1 MNKTRKSTLVL
12 VGVATMLMASTG
24 SLVVYAESTTSLVQP
39 NGSAV
44 QAGLPFKDIKGHW
57 AEHSIMQGY
66 EKGYIEA
73 SPTNTF
79 KPNELITRQEFV
91 TMLMKAQNRS
101 VENENVEGAYI
112 YAAQNQGLFEA
123 ARFVYDRWG
132 GTYPEDNESTGI
144 YLYTWDE
151 PIRKHQLAHIAV
163 RALDKEEKIQDDMY
177 DAIRYGLIG
186 GGSDGKL
193 NPAEKMTRA
202 QAAVIIDR
210 ILLIGQGE
218 SFPVD
223 QKALA
228 AAEKVKLAKKDPW
241 GRAIRTT
248 NLPKNYKD
256 FPYILEE
263 WPNEMYNLNHE
274 FKTYHSKVTPV
285 QFTDLR
291 SWASPDLLVY
301 NTDDVADRA
310 EDAEQYVNQLINVDY
325 TKLDQAWMDKLKELV
340 NPDKLEWV
348 DRQMDK
354 MLKEYVSIAKKNKV
368 QVRGTVKAEPSIMF
382 INGETFVRV
391 HFTFKATSF
400 TDRKKIFFD
409 QTPKFYT
416 HINFYNSVVI
426 KKNVEYEVYA
436 NIAFVDRSY
445 GGGTLS
451 TGTVDQF
458 AFLFEDAI
466 VKEKK

>member
-1 MNKTRKSTLVL
+1 MNRRRKNTILSVIMVSVL
-12 VGVATMLMASTG
+12 MTSAG
-24 SLVVYAESTTSLVQP
+24 SQAVYAESTISTGQSVNSVAQ
-39 NGSAV
+39 SSS
-44 QAGLPFKDIKGHW
+44 LPFKDIKGHW
-57 AEHSIMQGY
+57 AEQSIVRGY
-66 EKGYIEA
+66 EKGYIE
-73 SPTNTF
+73 STSTSKF
-79 KPNELITRQEFV
+79 EPNEFITRQEFV

-101 VENENVEGAYI
+101 IENENAEGAYI
-112 YAAQNQGLFEA
+112 YAARDQGLFDA
-123 ARFVYDRWG
+123 GQFVYDRWG
-132 GTYPEDNESTGI
+132 DPEDRDSTSI
-144 YLYTWDE
+144 YLYTWDD

-163 RALDKEEKIQDDMY
+163 RALGKEEEIQDDIY

-186 GGSDGKL
+186 AGADGKL
-193 NPAEKMTRA
+193 NPAEKTTRA
-202 QAAVIIDR
+202 QAAVVIDR
-210 ILLIGQGE
+210 ILRIGQGE

-228 AAEKVKLAKKDPW
+228 AAEKVKLAQKDPW

-248 NLPKNYKD
+248 NLPKNYQD

-274 FKTYHSKVTPV
+274 FKTIHSKITPV

-291 SWASPDLLVY
+291 SWASSDVLVY

-325 TKLDQAWMDKLKELV
+325 TKLDQAWMDKIKALT
-340 NPDKLEWV
+340 NPEGLDWV

-354 MLKEYVSIAKKNKV
+354 MLKEYVASAKKNKV
-368 QVRGTVKAEPSIMF
+368 QVRGSATAEPSIMF
-382 INGETFVRV
+382 VNGETFVRV

-409 QTPKFYT
+409 QMPSFYT
-416 HINFYNSVVI
+416 HKNFYDSVVI

-436 NIAFVDRSY
+436 NIAFVNRSY
-445 GGGTLS
+445 GGGMLS
-451 TGTVDQF
+451 TGAIDQF

>member
-1 MNKTRKSTLVL
+1 MNRRRKNTILSVIMVSVL
-12 VGVATMLMASTG
+12 MTSAG
-24 SLVVYAESTTSLVQP
+24 SQAVYAESTISTGQSVNSVAQ
-39 NGSAV
+39 SSS
-44 QAGLPFKDIKGHW
+44 LPFKDIKGHW
-57 AEHSIMQGY
+57 AEQSIVRGY
-66 EKGYIEA
+66 EKGYIE
-73 SPTNTF
+73 STSTSKF
-79 KPNELITRQEFV
+79 EPNEFITRQEFV

-101 VENENVEGAYI
+101 IENENAEGAYI
-112 YAAQNQGLFEA
+112 YAARDQGLFDA
-123 ARFVYDRWG
+123 GQFVYDRWG
-132 GTYPEDNESTGI
+132 DPEDRDSTSI
-144 YLYTWDE
+144 YLYTWDD

-163 RALDKEEKIQDDMY
+163 RALGKEEEIQDDIY

-186 GGSDGKL
+186 AGADGKL
-193 NPAEKMTRA
+193 NPAEKTTRA
-202 QAAVIIDR
+202 QAAVVIDR
-210 ILLIGQGE
+210 ILRIGQGE

-223 QKALA
+223 QKTLA
-228 AAEKVKLAKKDPW
+228 AAEKVKLAQKDPW

-248 NLPKNYKD
+248 NLPKNYQD
-256 FPYILEE
+256 FPYIQEE

-274 FKTYHSKVTPV
+274 FKTIHSKITPV

-291 SWASPDLLVY
+291 SWASSDVLVY

-325 TKLDQAWMDKLKELV
+325 TKLDQAWMDKIKALT
-340 NPDKLEWV
+340 NPEGLDWV

-354 MLKEYVSIAKKNKV
+354 MLKEYVASAKKNKV
-368 QVRGTVKAEPSIMF
+368 QVRGSATAEPSIMF
-382 INGETFVRV
+382 VNGETFVRV

-409 QTPKFYT
+409 QMPSFYT
-416 HINFYNSVVI
+416 HKNFYDSVVI

-436 NIAFVDRSY
+436 NIAFVNRSY
-445 GGGTLS
+445 GGGMLS
-451 TGTVDQF
+451 TGAIDQF